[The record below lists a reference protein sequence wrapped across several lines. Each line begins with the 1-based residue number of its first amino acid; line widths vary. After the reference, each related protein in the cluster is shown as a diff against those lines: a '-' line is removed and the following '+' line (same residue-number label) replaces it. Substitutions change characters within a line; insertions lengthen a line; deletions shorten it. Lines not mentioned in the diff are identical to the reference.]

1 MKVVLLQDVKNLGK
15 KEQLVNVSDGY
26 ARNYLF
32 PRKLAA
38 EATSGKLKE
47 LEEKK
52 NAEMIKKDKE
62 KQAAKELAD
71 KLGKLEVNFKVKAG
85 ENGKLFGSI
94 TSKDVADAIKS
105 QHKTEIDKKKIVLHD
120 AIKALGTYKV
130 EIKVYPE
137 ISALINVKV
146 EEQRGV

>member
-1 MKVVLLQDVKNLGK
+1 MKVVLLQDVKDLGK

-52 NAEMIKKDKE
+52 NAEKIKKDKE

-137 ISALINVKV
+137 ISAVINVRV

>member
-1 MKVVLLQDVKNLGK
+1 MKVVLLQDVKGLGK

-38 EATSGKLKE
+38 EATPGKIKE
-47 LEEKK
+47 LEQKK
-52 NAEMIKKDKE
+52 KSEIRKKDKE
-62 KQAAKELAD
+62 KQAARELAD
-71 KLGKLEVNFKVKAG
+71 KLNKSEISFKVKAG

-94 TSKDVADAIKS
+94 TSKDVADAVKAQLKI
-105 QHKTEIDKKKIVLHD
+105 EIDKKKVVLHD
-120 AIKALGTYKV
+120 VIKALGTYPV

-137 ISALINVKV
+137 ISAEINVKV
-146 EEQRGV
+146 VDE

>member
-32 PRKLAA
+32 PRKLAL

-52 NAEMIKKDKE
+52 NSQMKKKDKE
-62 KQAAKELAD
+62 KQEAKKLAV
-71 KLGKLEVNFKVKAG
+71 KLGELVINFHVKAG

-105 QHKTEIDKKKIVLHD
+105 QHKIEIDKKKVVLHD
-120 AIKALGTYKV
+120 AIKALGTYQV

-137 ISALINVKV
+137 ISAVINVKV
-146 EEQRGV
+146 EDQGGI